1 MRKRR
6 AKAAVILC
14 LLVIVVVMC
23 GAVLAYMFQLA
34 ESRESELI
42 PAEVSCQ
49 VEEGFEKGTVK
60 KEIRVKNT
68 GNIPVYIRL
77 RMVSYWVQ
85 EGEITSK
92 ASDYPEVELGKDW
105 IEGTNHIFYYTKPVQ
120 QGEQTENLL
129 ESGSSIIL
137 REEDGYQQV
146 VEVFAEAIQYEP
158 EEAVEKSWNVSV
170 EEENIKLK

>member
-1 MRKRR
+1 MKKRR
-6 AKAAVILC
+6 VKAVVIIC
-14 LLVIVVVMC
+14 LLVIIVAMC
-23 GAVLAYMFQLA
+23 GAVLAYMFQQT

-49 VEEGFEKGTVK
+49 VEEDFADGIEK

-77 RMVSYWVQ
+77 CMVSYWVQ
-85 EGEITSK
+85 EGKITSK
-92 ASDYPEVELGKDW
+92 PSEYPEVKLGEDW
-105 IEGTNHIFYYTKPVQ
+105 IEGENHIFYYTKPVS
-120 QGEQTENLL
+120 QGEKTGDLL
-129 ESGSSIIL
+129 EAGSSIIL

-158 EEAVEKSWNVSV
+158 DTA
-170 EEENIKLK
+170 LKEGWKEWSP